1 MAKPSSKN
9 RTPALRERTL
19 DSKKHTP
26 TAHSRTPSSEK
37 RTPGSKNRTTG
48 AKHRTNKFFV
58 FGRKLRRR
66 WRKIAKRVKDFRAR
80 HLHLHKSFRRS
91 YREDYLRKTNTPG
104 LLSHAMGSFRIIF
117 RHWKTFLPF
126 IFLMTILYSVLVGL
140 MDETIY
146 QQFRTSIE
154 ENAAEF
160 TTSGQIGNFAKAGLV
175 LIATI
180 SSGGLNTTKDDAQFF
195 FMIILFLTIWLV
207 TLYLLRYI
215 YAGHKLKLRDALYN
229 AMSPLISTLLMLCWI
244 FIQALPI
251 MFVVI
256 AYSAALST
264 DFLATPFYALVFFI
278 FAAVMILLSCYL
290 LTGSLMGLIAVTTPG
305 MYPMHAFF
313 AASDLVAG
321 RRIRIVLRVIF
332 LCIIIALIYMI
343 VMLPLI
349 MLDFWLKS
357 IWGWIAS
364 VPIIPYCMTALTCFV
379 FIYTTVYFYR
389 YYRWLLDYDEKQEK
403 LEKRPKRKRV
413 SNG

>member
-1 MAKPSSKN
+1 MAKPSSKK
-9 RTPALRERTL
+9 RTPVSHERTPGV
-19 DSKKHTP
+19 KKHTP
-26 TAHSRTPSSEK
+26 ASQNRTPSSGKRALEPKK
-37 RTPGSKNRTTG
+37 RTAG
-48 AKHRTNKFFV
+48 AKHRANKLFT
-58 FGRKLRRR
+58 FGRKLRRG
-66 WRKIAKRVKDFRAR
+66 WRKLVKHIKDFRAR

-91 YREDYLRKTNTPG
+91 YREDYVRKTSTPG
-104 LLSHAMGSFRIIF
+104 LLSHAIGTFRTIF

-126 IFLMTILYSVLVGL
+126 IFLMTILYLVLVGL
-140 MDETIY
+140 MDESIY
-146 QQFRTSIE
+146 QQFRATIE

-195 FMIILFLTIWLV
+195 FTIILFLTIWLV

-229 AMSPLISTLLMLCWI
+229 AMSPLISTLLMFCWI
-244 FIQALPI
+244 FVQALPI
-251 MFVVI
+251 MIVVI

-290 LTGSLMGLIAVTTPG
+290 LAGSLMGLIAVTTPG

-332 LCIIIALIYMI
+332 LCIIIALIYTI

-357 IWGWIAS
+357 MWEWIAS

-379 FIYTTVYFYR
+379 FIYATVYLYR

-403 LEKRPKRKRV
+403 LEKAEKKERI